1 MNCQRCKSDRVLSV
15 NSHASDMHS
24 LTIKNNEH
32 NGYIPSDFRSIIGCG
47 DDCKFKVCLDCGQ
60 HQGTFPIGI
69 TKLESRYNFYIDNVS
84 FGYYCYAETHG
95 TVRYLD
101 SDGQVCTMP
110 EYFQSEKIAQK
121 IIETYLEYNK

>member
-32 NGYIPSDFRSIIGCG
+32 IGYIPSDFRSIIGCG
-47 DDCKFKVCLDCGQ
+47 DDCEFKVCLDCGQ
-60 HQGTFPIGI
+60 HQGTFPALI
-69 TKLESRYNFYIDNVS
+69 TKLESRYNFQLDQCS
-84 FGYYCYAETHG
+84 FGYYCYVETHG

-101 SDGQVCTMP
+101 SDSQVCTTP
-110 EYFQSEKIAQK
+110 EYFQSERIAK
-121 IIETYLEYNK
+121 NIIETYMEYNE